1 MPQKPS
7 SSIWEAAWSAAGC
20 TLGRRALCRGL
31 DLLALLL
38 ALEGSLRLEA
48 VSLARSLF
56 LYLCYSRLPIP
67 PQSVRPDAMTN
78 VAAKQTRN
86 TEPRALL
93 CREPRIALGSGGC
106 TRALAWVEG
115 CRRLPALVSDGACSG
130 GGPGGLGTSERAAT
144 FTSEALLRLAARAGQ
159 QLLQVRSHRSR

>member
-1 MPQKPS
+1 MQTPQQWKEAKKAGHEERAMPRKPS

-31 DLLALLL
+31 YLLALLL
-38 ALEGSLRLEA
+38 ALEGS
-48 VSLARSLF
+48 
-56 LYLCYSRLPIP
+56 
-67 PQSVRPDAMTN
+67 QSVRPDAMTN
-78 VAAKQTRN
+78 VAAKQTRD

-93 CREPRIALGSGGC
+93 CGEPRIALGSGGC

-115 CRRLPALVSDGACSG
+115 CRRLPALVSVGHAPVGAQG
-130 GGPGGLGTSERAAT
+130 VWGQVRAAT

-159 QLLQVRSHRSR
+159 QLLQVSSHRSR